1 MRNDCADSIAK
12 LHKLIG
18 IYDYFKNSLIDGL
31 GGNGDFC
38 RKILPQGVVNH
49 TDFSYFCTNHAPN
62 H

>member
-31 GGNGDFC
+31 GGNGDY
-38 RKILPQGVVNH
+38 L
-49 TDFSYFCTNHAPN
+49 
-62 H
+62 